1 MERRL
6 AAIMAADVVSYSRL
20 MEVDEAATLVALK
33 AHREEL
39 IDPKVAEH
47 MGRVVKLMGD
57 GALIEFPSVVE
68 AVQCALEVQM
78 GLSDR
83 NANIPEDRR
92 IEFRIGVNLG
102 DVIVDGDDIYGDGVN
117 VAARL
122 EALAAPGG
130 ICISDVVHQIVDG
143 KLDVRFEDLGKQEIK
158 NISKP
163 VHVYQITMAGW
174 REETNAAISHG
185 NGSRWRW
192 VAGAGI
198 VTFLAV
204 GGLYAWGAFDLGQP
218 NSSAAGCTDHLGL
231 PMAAD
236 KCVEIQK

>member
-6 AAIMAADVVSYSRL
+6 AAIMAADVVNYSRL
-20 MEVDEAATLVALK
+20 MEVDEAGTLAALK
-33 AHREEL
+33 AHRKEL

-78 GLSDR
+78 GLLDR
-83 NANIPEDRR
+83 NANIPEDKR

-102 DVIVDGDDIYGDGVN
+102 DIIVDGDDIYGDGVN

-163 VHVYQITMAGW
+163 VHVYQITLDGR
-174 REETNAAISHG
+174 REETNTAFSRRNH
-185 NGSRWRW
+185 SRWRW
-192 VAGAGI
+192 VFGVGI
-198 VTFLAV
+198 ITSLAA
-204 GGLYAWGAFDLGQP
+204 GGLYAWGAFEFGQS
-218 NSSAAGCTDHLGL
+218 NSSEAGCTDHLGL
-231 PMAAD
+231 PLAAD
-236 KCVEIQK
+236 KCVEIQE